1 MNRPERPRLVA
12 VFSKEHPLAPD
23 VLRRLAQRIERLG
36 AAVLPDRTSARALG
50 REDGLGRDE
59 AADRADLVISVGGD
73 GTLLSTARAVGERET
88 PILGVNLGRLGFLTE
103 TTCAE
108 LDGVLA
114 AIFEGRAA
122 VVERRLLAARRD
134 GDETDPP
141 WTALNDVTFSKK
153 DLARLFSLSLFV
165 DGEWVADYRADG
177 LIIATP
183 TGSTAYNLAA
193 GGPIVTPEVD
203 CLLAT
208 PICPHSL
215 SQRPLILPGQARLT
229 IAIADDDAARDVQI
243 TVDGQVGIGLERGEK
258 VFIER
263 ARHRVRLIRPAGR
276 TFFTTLRDKLGWG
289 HP

>member
-1 MNRPERPRLVA
+1 MKTNDRPQRIA
-12 VFSKEHPLAPD
+12 VFSKPHPLAPD
-23 VLRRLAQRIERLG
+23 VLRTLVRAVERHG
-36 AAVLPDRTSARALG
+36 ATVIPDQATAETLG
-50 REDGLGRDE
+50 RQDGRSRDE
-59 AADRADLVISVGGD
+59 AVDRAQLVISVGGD
-73 GTLLSTARAVGERET
+73 GTLLATARAVGTRET

-103 TTCAE
+103 TTCPE
-108 LDGVLA
+108 LDPVLDA
-114 AIFEGRAA
+114 VFAGRAA
-122 VVERRLLAARRD
+122 VIDRQLLAARLD
-134 GDETDPP
+134 GDAVEPP
-141 WTALNDVTFSKK
+141 LAALNDVTFSKK

-165 DGEWVADYRADG
+165 DDEWVADYRADG

-215 SQRPLILPGQARLT
+215 SQRPLILPGSARLT
-229 IAIADDDAARDVQI
+229 VSIADDDAATDVQI
-243 TVDGQVGIGLERGEK
+243 TLDGQVGIALERGER
-258 VFIER
+258 VFIEQ
-263 ARHRVRLIRPAGR
+263 APHRVRLIRPAGR

>member
-1 MNRPERPRLVA
+1 MKTNDRPQRVA
-12 VFSKEHPLAPD
+12 VFSKAHRLAPD
-23 VLRRLAQRIERLG
+23 VLRTLVRSIERYG
-36 AAVLPDRTSARALG
+36 STVIPDQATAEALG
-50 REDGLGRDE
+50 RGDGRPRTE
-59 AADRADLVISVGGD
+59 AVEQAQLVISVGGD
-73 GTLLSTARAVGERET
+73 GTLLATARAVGARET
-88 PILGVNLGRLGFLTE
+88 PILGINLGRLGFLTE
-103 TTCAE
+103 TTCPE
-108 LDGVLA
+108 LGPVLDA
-114 AIFEGRAA
+114 VFAGRAA
-122 VVERRLLAARRD
+122 VVERQLLAARLD
-134 GDETDPP
+134 GDAIEPP
-141 WTALNDVTFSKK
+141 LAALNDVTFSKK

-165 DGEWVADYRADG
+165 DDEWVADYRADG

-215 SQRPLILPGQARLT
+215 SQRPLILPGSARLT
-229 IAIADDDAARDVQI
+229 VSIADDDAATDVQI
-243 TVDGQVGIGLERGEK
+243 TLDGQVGIALERGEK

-263 ARHRVRLIRPAGR
+263 APHRVRLIRPAGR

>member
-1 MNRPERPRLVA
+1 
-12 VFSKEHPLAPD
+12 
-23 VLRRLAQRIERLG
+23 
-36 AAVLPDRTSARALG
+36 
-50 REDGLGRDE
+50 
-59 AADRADLVISVGGD
+59 D
-73 GTLLSTARAVGERET
+73 GTLLSTARAVGVRET

-108 LDGVLA
+108 LDAVLDA
-114 AIFEGRAA
+114 VFAGRAA
-122 VVERRLLAARRD
+122 IVARRLLAARRD
-134 GDETDPP
+134 GETNDPP
-141 WTALNDVTFSKK
+141 LAALNDVTFSKK

-177 LIIATP
+177 LILATP

-193 GGPIVTPEVD
+193 GGPIVVPEVD

-215 SQRPLILPGQARLT
+215 SQRPLILPGSARLT
-229 IAIADDDAARDVQI
+229 VSIADDDAANDVQI
-243 TVDGQVGIGLERGEK
+243 TVDGQVGIALERGEK
-258 VFIER
+258 VHVER
-263 ARHRVRLIRPAGR
+263 ARHCVRLIRPAGR